1 MQRKKTLR
9 ETSKEEA
16 RNALKFDRKDGMSR
30 RAAAGR
36 AELLANG
43 AVDMEHGLEIEN
55 VGRRG
60 PLSTAVTWPLA
71 DGPSVCFEFWQ
82 NWVNSGK
89 FWRKSSEI
97 WSNLFSKKLAS
108 ILAIFEQKIELNQ
121 TDPTRTAR
129 FFFPQ
134 FSIMDSKSCAKEC
147 IV

>member
-1 MQRKKTLR
+1 
-9 ETSKEEA
+9 
-16 RNALKFDRKDGMSR
+16 MSR

-82 NWVNSGK
+82 NWANSGK
-89 FWRKSSEI
+89 LVFLPTSYTKFRQNFLFHFSHFRRPNKI
-97 WSNLFSKKLAS
+97 WQKKIKLAKTYGNFVKFS
-108 ILAIFEQKIELNQ
+108 RAGKKQGSHLANL
-121 TDPTRTAR
+121 
-129 FFFPQ
+129 
-134 FSIMDSKSCAKEC
+134 AKN
-147 IV
+147 